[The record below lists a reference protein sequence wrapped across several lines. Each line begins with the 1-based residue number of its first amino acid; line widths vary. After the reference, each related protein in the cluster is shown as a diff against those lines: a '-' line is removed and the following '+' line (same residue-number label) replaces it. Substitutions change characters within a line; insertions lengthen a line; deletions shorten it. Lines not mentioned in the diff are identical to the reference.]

1 MVVGMGRGEG
11 CWIPFRSRANRE
23 HLERCEGLLPGAHGQ
38 NLALTVLYLPCLL
51 ESSVVVGGTNAAWTE
66 VSRCRANMAHIRQS
80 GPDSGLG
87 FQVKVLTLVSVVHFG
102 GGGGRQRCV
111 DRDASASE
119 RRGNTLKG
127 LKAVYIYI
135 YILNSNHLL
144 LSFGGWYVLMVPP
157 IRGYTIKS
165 RAVGANLHQAN
176 TWEVQST
183 AVCFVVLNETHF
195 LVLSTSRLCLIPKHL
210 LS

>member
-1 MVVGMGRGEG
+1 VVVGMGRGEG

-38 NLALTVLYLPCLL
+38 NLALTVLYLPCVL

-135 YILNSNHLL
+135 YIKFKPPFAIFWGVVCAYGTANQRLHDQIPC
-144 LSFGGWYVLMVPP
+144 GWC
-157 IRGYTIKS
+157 
-165 RAVGANLHQAN
+165 
-176 TWEVQST
+176 QST
-183 AVCFVVLNETHF
+183 PGQHVGSSEHGGVFRGA
-195 LVLSTSRLCLIPKHL
+195 K
-210 LS
+210 